1 MRIWEVEAAAANRT
15 NRTNRKNTR
24 NAGTDFERNV
34 RKLKSKR
41 RSVDAEKPLKPVK
54 PS

>member
-1 MRIWEVEAAAANRT
+1 MRIWEVDGTAA
-15 NRTNRKNTR
+15 NRTNRKNTQQT
-24 NAGTDFERNV
+24 GTDFERNV

-41 RSVDAEKPLKPVK
+41 RSVDAEKPVKPVK